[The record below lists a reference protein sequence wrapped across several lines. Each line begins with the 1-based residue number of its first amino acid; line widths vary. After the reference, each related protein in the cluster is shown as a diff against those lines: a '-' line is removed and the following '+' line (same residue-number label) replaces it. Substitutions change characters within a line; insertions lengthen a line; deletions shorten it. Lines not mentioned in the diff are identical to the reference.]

1 MNNIK
6 YIAINSLATSAE
18 SRDYIVHNYLK
29 IIKTIKGNVSVID
42 VGGSANLRVED
53 YTTHVLDFKPLN
65 NKNIHYF
72 SGDMELYDTWEPI
85 FDYVDK
91 NGKFDF
97 SICSHTLEDLNA
109 PKQVMINLQKISNAG
124 LIAFPSKYME
134 MKKWEGRS
142 GYSLKGIIIIDGFI
156 LSTIVL

>member
-1 MNNIK
+1 
-6 YIAINSLATSAE
+6 
-18 SRDYIVHNYLK
+18 
-29 IIKTIKGNVSVID
+29 
-42 VGGSANLRVED
+42 
-53 YTTHVLDFKPLN
+53 
-65 NKNIHYF
+65 
-72 SGDMELYDTWEPI
+72 MELYDTWEPI